1 MNAFVRRVTKPMGSH
16 ATTKNGQKILQVIP
30 TKTFTIRISF
40 GYILFT
46 ILIRIHDFMHS
57 LIVRNTA
64 FRWFLII

>member
-1 MNAFVRRVTKPMGSH
+1 MGSH

-64 FRWFLII
+64 FR